1 MNNKEIRFMVIDD
14 EPIAH
19 RIIEEYCTNL
29 PHFKLV
35 NHSYNALEA
44 MQFLATDSVDLM
56 FLDINMPKLSGFDF
70 LKTLT
75 VKPQVIV
82 TTAYQEFA
90 LEGFELNVSD
100 YLLKPFSFERFL
112 KAVNKIHP
120 KNKLPVGE
128 YRTTSNSQD
137 KTNALEQRIFIKGD
151 KARHQ
156 IALNDI
162 LYIEACGNYCL
173 VYSSDSKIVTHQKIS
188 QFEKELP
195 PCLFMRVHKSFIIAK
210 NKVNCVSS
218 SQLEISDETIPI
230 GQTYKKMI
238 TEFINKTRE

>member
-1 MNNKEIRFMVIDD
+1 MNNQEIRFMIIDD

-44 MQFLATDSVDLM
+44 MQYLATNSVDLM
-56 FLDINMPKLSGFDF
+56 FLDINMPKLTGFEF

-75 VKPQVIV
+75 IKPQVIV

-112 KAVNKIHP
+112 KAANKIIAES
-120 KNKLPVGE
+120 KLPLKDHQ
-128 YRTTSNSQD
+128 TISNDSSHSD
-137 KTNALEQRIFIKGD
+137 DLNQRIFIKGD
-151 KARHQ
+151 KAHHQ
-156 IALNDI
+156 ISLNDI

-173 VYSSDSKIVTHQKIS
+173 VYYVDGKIVTHEKIS
-188 QFEKELP
+188 QFEKDLP
-195 PCLFMRVHKSFIIAK
+195 SSLFMRVHKSFIVAK
-210 NKVNCVSS
+210 NKINSVSS
-218 SQLEISDETIPI
+218 TQLDIANSKIPI
-230 GQTYKKMI
+230 GQTYKKIVM
-238 TEFINKTRE
+238 EFIK

>member
-1 MNNKEIRFMVIDD
+1 MNNQEVRFMVIDD

-44 MQFLATDSVDLM
+44 MQFLANNSVDLM
-56 FLDINMPKLSGFDF
+56 FLDINMPKLNGFDF

-75 VKPQVIV
+75 IKPQVIV

-112 KAVNKIHP
+112 KAANKITAES
-120 KNKLPVGE
+120 KLPLKDHQ
-128 YRTTSNSQD
+128 TISNDSSYAD
-137 KTNALEQRIFIKGD
+137 ELNQRIFIKGD
-151 KARHQ
+151 KAHHQ
-156 IALNDI
+156 ISLNDI

-173 VYSSDSKIVTHQKIS
+173 VYCRDDKVVTHQKIS
-188 QFEKELP
+188 QFEKDLP
-195 PCLFMRVHKSFIIAK
+195 QNLFMRVHKSFIVAK
-210 NKVNCVSS
+210 NKVNCVST
-218 SQLEISDETIPI
+218 SQLDIAEAKIPI
-230 GQTYKKMI
+230 GQTYKKTVI
-238 TEFINKTRE
+238 EFIR

>member
-1 MNNKEIRFMVIDD
+1 MNNKDISFMIIDD

-44 MQFLATDSVDLM
+44 MQFLATNSVDFM

-75 VKPQVIV
+75 IKPKVIV
-82 TTAYQEFA
+82 TTAYEEFA

-112 KAVNKIHP
+112 KAVNKITAE
-120 KNKLPVGE
+120 NTPVLNE
-128 YRTTSNSQD
+128 HQAVSNSLNNID
-137 KTNALEQRIFIKGD
+137 ALSQRIFIKGD
-151 KARHQ
+151 KAHHQ

-162 LYIEACGNYCL
+162 FYIEACGNYCL
-173 VYSSDSKIVTHQKIS
+173 VYCRDGKIVTHQKIS
-188 QFEKELP
+188 QFEKDLP
-195 PCLFMRVHKSFIIAK
+195 QSLFMRVHKSFIVAK
-210 NKVNCVSS
+210 SKVNSVSS
-218 SQLEISDETIPI
+218 AQLEISNSKIPV
-230 GQTYKKMI
+230 GQTYKKTVM
-238 TEFINKTRE
+238 EFIK